1 MSGDVCHEHSIITT
15 QLVTCLLLA
24 ALLHTSGSELHRDV
38 SFKFTDAV
46 WRIFSANIYN
56 CICLNAYLFVHQSK
70 MVFITL

>member
-1 MSGDVCHEHSIITT
+1 MSGDVCCHEHSIITT
-15 QLVTCLLLA
+15 QLVTCLLL
-24 ALLHTSGSELHRDV
+24 LRDV

-70 MVFITL
+70 MVFIML

>member
-15 QLVTCLLLA
+15 QLVTCLL
-24 ALLHTSGSELHRDV
+24 LHRDV

-70 MVFITL
+70 MVFIML